1 MIYVLI
7 KSLFSI
13 RKYDLIYAVTF
24 RGLELVILLRALG
37 LFRKPIVIWHHSA
50 VIIPKNRLR
59 RLASALFYKGI
70 DKMFF
75 FSEELRERSIRTA
88 KVKPENAIVVSWGA
102 DLSYY
107 NEMFLGKKNVNG
119 FISTG
124 AENRDFFTLLK
135 AFDSKMVLNSCSLY
149 IRAREEKNLSAYFE
163 LKNLSSNIN
172 LHFGDWSLDECA
184 HFVNDSYAV
193 VIACLDYPYTV
204 GLTTLVEALALG
216 KAIITTDNPTFPI
229 DVEKE
234 GIGIKVPY
242 GDVNAWIDAINYF
255 SAHPDIVAQMGR
267 KARLLAEKQYNL
279 ELCSESIATVLLSIG

>member
-1 MIYVLI
+1 M
-7 KSLFSI
+7 
-13 RKYDLIYAVTF
+13 
-24 RGLELVILLRALG
+24 
-37 LFRKPIVIWHHSA
+37 FRKPIVIWHHSA
-50 VIIPKNRLR
+50 VVIPKNKLR
-59 RLASALFYKGI
+59 RFISSLFYKGV

-88 KVKPENAIVVSWGA
+88 KVKPENAIVVPWGA

-107 NEMFLGKKNVNG
+107 NNMFVSEKNTND

-124 AENRDFFTLLK
+124 AENRDFITLLK
-135 AFDSKMVLNSCSLY
+135 AFGSKMILKSCSLY
-149 IRAREEKNLSAYFE
+149 IRAREEKNLSAYFD
-163 LKNLSSNIN
+163 LKNLSSNIH

-216 KAIITTDNPTFPI
+216 KAIITTNNPTFPI

-242 GDVNAWIDAINYF
+242 GDVNAWIDAINFF
-255 SAHPDIVAQMGR
+255 SNRPDIVAEMGR

-279 ELCSESIATVLLSIG
+279 ELCSELVAMVLLSTK